1 MAYRIALCDDQPQAL
16 SLLSALARE
25 WGKAR
30 SFSLQLAC
38 FQGAEA
44 LLFQLS
50 DESYDILLLDIEMP
64 GMDGVSLA
72 RKVRREDG
80 NVQIIFVT
88 GYSDYI
94 AQGYEVEA
102 LHYLM
107 KPVDREKLFS
117 VLDRAVEKLR
127 KNERPL
133 LLELAGETVRLPLR
147 ELRYLEVRR
156 NFVTLH
162 AREEYTVKK
171 PLTEF
176 EERLDE
182 RFFRTGR
189 SFIVNLM
196 YIQKIT
202 RTDIFLT
209 TGEVLPL
216 PRGQYEALNRALIAL
231 S

>member
-30 SFSLQLAC
+30 SFALQLAC
-38 FQGAEA
+38 FQGAET

-72 RKVRREDG
+72 RKVRLEDG

-209 TGEVLPL
+209 TGEALPL

>member
-30 SFSLQLAC
+30 GFALQLAC

-72 RKVRREDG
+72 RKVRLEDG

-209 TGEVLPL
+209 TGEALPL

>member
-1 MAYRIALCDDQPQAL
+1 M
-16 SLLSALARE
+16 
-25 WGKAR
+25 
-30 SFSLQLAC
+30 
-38 FQGAEA
+38 
-44 LLFQLS
+44 
-50 DESYDILLLDIEMP
+50 
-64 GMDGVSLA
+64 
-72 RKVRREDG
+72 
-80 NVQIIFVT
+80 
-88 GYSDYI
+88 
-94 AQGYEVEA
+94 EA

>member
-25 WGKAR
+25 WGKVRGFA
-30 SFSLQLAC
+30 LQLVC

-209 TGEVLPL
+209 TGGVLPL

>member
-25 WGKAR
+25 WGKVRGFA
-30 SFSLQLAC
+30 LQLVC